1 MSCLQLKQIAFSWI
15 IVTEKLSNQIFGSF
29 CDMMAGAACF
39 EGNVVMSALIEG
51 FLHRLVI

>member
-15 IVTEKLSNQIFGSF
+15 IVTEKLSNQIVGSF